1 MPLLGPY
8 GVLSGALPVSST
20 KGYAHEG
27 GVVLLVGFFAECG
40 IRADDFMLILYG
52 FTGLNTLN

>member
-20 KGYAHEG
+20 KGSRMR

-40 IRADDFMLILYG
+40 IRADDFMLSLCG
-52 FTGLNTLN
+52 FTELNALN

>member
-8 GVLSGALPVSST
+8 GVLSGALPVIST
-20 KGYAHEG
+20 KGFRIRV

-40 IRADDFMLILYG
+40 IRADDFMLSLCG
-52 FTGLNTLN
+52 FTGLNALN